1 MSSVSHL
8 FRLYIISQRGHMY
21 SQQEKKNFPLPTE
34 LELQQKRLKI
44 FLFCFVLFFCLK
56 QGLPTYLWMFWNSL
70 HKQSW
75 PGLTEIHL
83 PLVQRSVPPHLVEVR
98 KISREISY
106 RDNPSLGQTAEEI
119 VEVFKVSKVS
129 QRTGKGQLQ
138 AGFWTCDVRR
148 SHWASGFNELKF
160 RRKKCLNQ
168 RY

>member
-21 SQQEKKNFPLPTE
+21 SQQEKNFPLPTE

-83 PLVQRSVPPHLVEVR
+83 LLVQRSVPPHLVEVR
-98 KISREISY
+98 YQGRSHIETTHPWDRLQKRLWKFLKYLRYLRGLARASY
-106 RDNPSLGQTAEEI
+106 RQ
-119 VEVFKVSKVS
+119 VFGPVMSEGLIGLQVSM
-129 QRTGKGQLQ
+129 
-138 AGFWTCDVRR
+138 
-148 SHWASGFNELKF
+148 N
-160 RRKKCLNQ
+160 
-168 RY
+168 